1 MPRLAEA
8 LVGVAVVHGDEVDIA
23 EDEAVVIVLLQGLR
37 VANVQQ
43 LCSVEGLVAILTH
56 TDNHG
61 VKSAALVKEQSV
73 KLVTK
78 NTFKLD
84 LYRRVYNI
92 VDQM

>member
-43 LCSVEGLVAILTH
+43 LGSVEGLVAILTH

>member
-43 LCSVEGLVAILTH
+43 LGSVEGLVAILTH

-61 VKSAALVKEQSV
+61 LKVRHWL
-73 KLVTK
+73 K
-78 NTFKLD
+78 N
-84 LYRRVYNI
+84 RV
-92 VDQM
+92 

>member
-43 LCSVEGLVAILTH
+43 LGSVEGLVAILTH
-56 TDNHG
+56 TDNHRLK
-61 VKSAALVKEQSV
+61 VRHWL
-73 KLVTK
+73 K
-78 NTFKLD
+78 N
-84 LYRRVYNI
+84 RVLS
-92 VDQM
+92 

>member
-43 LCSVEGLVAILTH
+43 LGSVEGLVAILTH
-56 TDNHG
+56 TGNHG

-92 VDQM
+92 DQM

>member
-43 LCSVEGLVAILTH
+43 LGSVEGLVAILTH
-56 TDNHG
+56 TH
-61 VKSAALVKEQSV
+61 
-73 KLVTK
+73 
-78 NTFKLD
+78 
-84 LYRRVYNI
+84 R
-92 VDQM
+92 

>member
-43 LCSVEGLVAILTH
+43 LGSVEGLVAILTH

-78 NTFKLD
+78 DTFKLD